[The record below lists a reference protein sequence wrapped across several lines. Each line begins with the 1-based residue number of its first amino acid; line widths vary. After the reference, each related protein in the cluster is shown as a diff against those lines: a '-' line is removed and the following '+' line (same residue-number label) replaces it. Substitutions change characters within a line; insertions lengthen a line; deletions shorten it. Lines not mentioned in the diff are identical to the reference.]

1 MRFVQINGLIEGMCL
16 GKSLYDKNDKLL
28 LSKGSI
34 IQKSYIDRIY
44 NMGYQG
50 IYVEDKISEEIEVQD
65 IIKEDLRRKT
75 INTVKNVF
83 IQANSDNNDKC
94 SGKVNQTKLLVG
106 DIVEQIIDNKDTIV
120 NLIDLKMFDD
130 YTFYHC
136 VNVAVLSIV
145 LGASI
150 GMNKEEL
157 FNLGLGAILHDI
169 GKIFIDSSILNK
181 EGKLTE
187 EEYNIIQKH
196 AEYGYDYLKETFE
209 IPSAAY
215 VAVLQ
220 HHEKFDGTGYPT
232 QKGKNDISL
241 YGRIIGIAD
250 VYDAL
255 TSNRPYRKALL
266 PSEAMEYIMANG
278 GLMFDINLTKKFVQK
293 VAPFPV
299 GTSVKLSNDYKGIV
313 VKNYEEACLRPKI
326 KVVFDSNNMEIKP
339 QYYNL
344 KDDKKLRNI
353 TITSITDFNQ
363 KLVSKSGY

>member
-1 MRFVQINGLIEGMCL
+1 MRFVQINGLKEGMRL
-16 GKSLYDKNDKLL
+16 GKSLYDKNDNLL

-34 IQKSYIDRIY
+34 IQESYIGKIY
-44 NMGYQG
+44 NLGYQG
-50 IYVEDKISEEIEVQD
+50 IYIDDKISEEIEVED

-83 IQANSDNNDKC
+83 IQANSDINNKC
-94 SGKVNQTKLLVG
+94 LGKVDHTKLLVS

-120 NLIDLKMFDD
+120 NLIDLKMYDD
-130 YTFYHC
+130 YTFSHC

-145 LGASI
+145 LGVSI
-150 GMNKEEL
+150 GMSKDEL
-157 FNLGLGAILHDI
+157 FILGLGAILHDI
-169 GKIFIDSSILNK
+169 GKIFIDNSILNK
-181 EGKLTE
+181 KGKLTE

-196 AEYGYDYLKETFE
+196 AEYGYDYLRDTFE

-232 QKGKNDISL
+232 MRDKDNISL

-278 GLMFDINLTKKFVQK
+278 GIMFDINLTKKFVQK

-313 VKNYEEACLRPKI
+313 IKNYEEACLRPKI
-326 KVVFDSNNMEIKP
+326 KVVLDNNDMEIKP

-344 KDDKKLRNI
+344 KDDKYLRNI
-353 TITSITDFNQ
+353 TITSITEINQ
-363 KLVSKSGY
+363 KIS